1 MTLFDTLIR
10 LGAIHCFEDAHNGL
24 SLISLRFNLLFC
36 SGSSPPLQKKDGLQT
51 VQLLEA
57 H

>member
-10 LGAIHCFEDAHNGL
+10 LGAIHCFEDAQNGL
-24 SLISLRFNLLFC
+24 SLISLLFTLLFC
-36 SGSSPPLQKKDGLQT
+36 SVSSLPLQKKDGLQT
-51 VQLLEA
+51 VQLLEV